1 MVAAS
6 RRSARALHGVP
17 VEIAIQAQL
26 PIAYNTQMAKPQPV
40 THPYASPWVNEEL
53 QMFRKTV
60 KRFIQ
65 EEFVPHE
72 ARWREQH
79 RVDAEAWTQAGEV
92 GILLTDIP
100 EEFGGGGGTY
110 CHEAVVTE
118 ELCYQGVHFG
128 HGVHSIAAHYILDYC
143 TEEQKSC
150 WLPQMATGQLIGS
163 IAMTEPV
170 AGSDLQNI
178 RTNAKRQG
186 ECLLING
193 SKTFITNGWHTNL
206 IVLAVKTG
214 ETGAGAKGIS
224 LVVVDT
230 RGLEGYRVGRMLEKV
245 GMHGQD
251 TCELFFDE
259 VRVPA
264 ANLLGGVDGRG
275 FYQMMEQLPY
285 ERMGVSTGAT
295 ATTEHAVAI
304 TIKHCKERMA
314 FGKALLEFQ
323 NTRFKLA
330 ECKAQAHIMRVFLDN
345 CIERLIAGKLDAPT
359 AAMAKYWLTE
369 RECAIIDE
377 CVQLHGGYG
386 YMMEYPITRMWAD
399 SRVQRIYAGTNEIM
413 KELIARSL

>member
-1 MVAAS
+1 MN
-6 RRSARALHGVP
+6 H
-17 VEIAIQAQL
+17 
-26 PIAYNTQMAKPQPV
+26 MAKPQQT
-40 THPYASPWVNEEL
+40 THPYVSPWITEEVPL
-53 QMFRKTV
+53 FRKTV
-60 KRFIQ
+60 KRFVN
-65 EEFVPHE
+65 EEFLPQE

-79 RVDAEAWTQAGEV
+79 RVDPEAWTKAGEV
-92 GILLTDIP
+92 GMLLTDVP
-100 EEFGGGGGTY
+100 EVYGGGGGDY
-110 CHEAVVTE
+110 CYEAVVTE
-118 ELCYQGVHFG
+118 ELCYAGVHFG
-128 HGVHSIAAHYILDYC
+128 HGVHSIAAHYILDYG
-143 TEEQKSC
+143 TEEQKQF
-150 WLPQMATGQLIGS
+150 WLPRMTKGELIGS

-178 RTNAKRQG
+178 KTMAKRQG
-186 ECLLING
+186 ECLVING

-214 ETGAGAKGIS
+214 EGGVGAKGIS
-224 LVVVDT
+224 LVVVETKD
-230 RGLEGYRVGRMLEKV
+230 LQGYRVGRMLEKV

-251 TCELFFDE
+251 TCELFFDD

-264 ANLLGGVDGRG
+264 RNLLGGEEGRG

-285 ERMGVSTGAT
+285 ERMGVAVSAT
-295 ATTEHAVAI
+295 AVTEHAVSI
-304 TIKHCKERMA
+304 TIKHSKERTA
-314 FGKALLEFQ
+314 FGKALIEFQ

-345 CIERLIAGKLDAPT
+345 CIQRLIAGKLDTPT

>member
-1 MVAAS
+1 MN
-6 RRSARALHGVP
+6 H
-17 VEIAIQAQL
+17 
-26 PIAYNTQMAKPQPV
+26 MAKPQQI
-40 THPYASPWVNEEL
+40 THPYVSPWFTEEVQL
-53 QMFRKTV
+53 FRKTV
-60 KRFIQ
+60 KRFVN

-79 RVDAEAWTQAGEV
+79 RVDPEAWTKAGEV
-92 GILLTDIP
+92 GMLLTDVP
-100 EEFGGGGGTY
+100 EVYGGGGGDY
-110 CHEAVVTE
+110 CYEAVVTE
-118 ELCYQGVHFG
+118 ELCYAGVHFG
-128 HGVHSIAAHYILDYC
+128 HGVHSIAAHYILAYG
-143 TEEQKSC
+143 TEEQKQF
-150 WLPQMATGQLIGS
+150 WLPRMTRGELIGS

-178 RTNAKRQG
+178 KTMAKRQG
-186 ECLLING
+186 ECLVING

-214 ETGAGAKGIS
+214 ESGVGAKGIS
-224 LVVVDT
+224 LVVVETKD
-230 RGLEGYRVGRMLEKV
+230 LQGYRVGRMLEKV

-251 TCELFFDE
+251 TCELFFDD

-264 ANLLGGVDGRG
+264 RNLLGGEEGRG

-285 ERMGVSTGAT
+285 ERMGVAVSAT
-295 ATTEHAVAI
+295 AVTEHAVSI
-304 TIKHCKERMA
+304 TIKHSKERTA
-314 FGKALLEFQ
+314 FGKALIEFQ

-345 CIERLIAGKLDAPT
+345 CIQRLIAGKLDTPT

>member
-1 MVAAS
+1 
-6 RRSARALHGVP
+6 
-17 VEIAIQAQL
+17 
-26 PIAYNTQMAKPQPV
+26 
-40 THPYASPWVNEEL
+40 
-53 QMFRKTV
+53 
-60 KRFIQ
+60 
-65 EEFVPHE
+65 
-72 ARWREQH
+72 
-79 RVDAEAWTQAGEV
+79 
-92 GILLTDIP
+92 
-100 EEFGGGGGTY
+100 
-110 CHEAVVTE
+110 
-118 ELCYQGVHFG
+118 
-128 HGVHSIAAHYILDYC
+128 
-143 TEEQKSC
+143 
-150 WLPQMATGQLIGS
+150 MATGELIGS

-178 RTNAKRQG
+178 KTMAKRQG

-206 IVLAVKTG
+206 IVLAVKTA
-214 ETGAGAKGIS
+214 EPGAGAKGIS
-224 LVVVDT
+224 LVVVET
-230 RGLEGYRVGRMLEKV
+230 KGLQGYRVGRTLEKV

-251 TCELFFDE
+251 TCELFFDD

-264 ANLLGGVDGRG
+264 ANLLGGEEGRG

-285 ERMGVSTGAT
+285 ERMGVSTGAV
-295 ATTEHAVAI
+295 ATTEQAVAI

-314 FGKALLEFQ
+314 FGKALIEFQ

-345 CIERLIAGKLDAPT
+345 CIERLNAGKLDTAT

>member
-1 MVAAS
+1 
-6 RRSARALHGVP
+6 
-17 VEIAIQAQL
+17 
-26 PIAYNTQMAKPQPV
+26 MAKPKPAK
-40 THPYASPWVNEEL
+40 HPYTSPWINEEL
-53 QMFRKTV
+53 QLFRKTV

-79 RVDAEAWTQAGEV
+79 RVDADAWTKAGEV
-92 GILLTDIP
+92 GILLTDVP
-100 EEFGGGGGTY
+100 GDFGGGDGDY
-110 CHEAVVTE
+110 CHEAIVTE
-118 ELCYQGVHFG
+118 ELCYAGVHFG
-128 HGVHSIAAHYILDYC
+128 HGVHSIAAHYILDYG
-143 TEEQKSC
+143 TEAQKRE
-150 WLPQMATGQLIGS
+150 WLPRMATGELIGS

-178 RTNAKRQG
+178 KTHAKRQG

-214 ETGAGAKGIS
+214 EPGAGAKGIS

-230 RGLEGYRVGRMLEKV
+230 NGLQGYRVGRMLEKI
-245 GMHGQD
+245 GQHGQD
-251 TCELFFDE
+251 TCELFFDD

-264 ANLLGGVDGRG
+264 ANLLGGEEGRG

-285 ERMGVSTGAT
+285 ERMGVSVGAT

-304 TIKHCKERMA
+304 TIKHCKERTA
-314 FGKALLEFQ
+314 FGKPLIDFQ

-330 ECKAQAHIMRVFLDN
+330 ECKAQAHIMRVFLDD
-345 CIERLIAGKLDAPT
+345 CIERLVAGKLDAPT

-386 YMMEYPITRMWAD
+386 YMMEYPIARMWTD